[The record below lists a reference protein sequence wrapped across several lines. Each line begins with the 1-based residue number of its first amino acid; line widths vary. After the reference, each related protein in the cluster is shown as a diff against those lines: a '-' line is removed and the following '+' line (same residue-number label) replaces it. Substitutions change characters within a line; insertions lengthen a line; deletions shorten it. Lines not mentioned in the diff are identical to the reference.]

1 MKNKS
6 STLNLFLLLYFI
18 SNTKEEICQAGEI
31 STSPLG
37 NCIDIKKLLKG
48 EALPKKTENLFYLAS
63 NNQGKFDKENY
74 ILNIYK
80 LNDTKLQSHNVRKS
94 RLYIPDSCLAKME
107 RAPELLLDKN
117 KGIIILVHDFNNPN
131 NNNISDEYFII
142 IYYSSNSPI
151 KHISSK
157 NTDFS
162 FCNDDPI
169 LFDNEVQIENI
180 KYSNDNKKKLDI
192 NKILYGRKLG
202 IDLFNPYSDFLNDIC
217 FKFKSE
223 KGTDVTLESRV
234 EDYYQNITFC
244 DDKENSHY
252 ISYNYSQSG
261 KSITYRCAF
270 GYYKSEQDKSS
281 YLDVIDT
288 ELKSLV
294 SVSNI
299 KVITCYKQ
307 FLNLRDIIKN
317 YGGMICIIVL
327 IIQIICFLM
336 YCFQGISPIK
346 QKVNN
351 LFILGKAIVKRL
363 SMLGLHIDI
372 PKDFNN
378 DKSNEEKF
386 DKPKKKFNLWG
397 QIKLLRQ
404 RRLLQQ
410 QKNKSIEQLKLNHAN
425 PPKFINM
432 SNKKSEKESEE
443 IKINIID
450 IYDQNPDKKEDITIN
465 HTEKNN
471 ANSGSELTK
480 LSHFKNS
487 PKLNGENR
495 NEKNDDK
502 KSDNSQIYDY
512 EADELNELPLDK
524 AIKYD
529 KRNFCQYYGN
539 ILFTSHIILNV
550 FFRHND
556 YNLFTV
562 KLGLLVM
569 TFPINLTMNIFFF
582 TSKTI
587 KLTYIRSM
595 DDVST
600 FWSNIANS
608 VYSSILANTILI
620 ILKFISLTH
629 NSVRALRKIADIN
642 SAEAKSECILKCIKI
657 RIVLYYIL
665 SFIFLIVF
673 GFYVLS
679 FCAIFEN
686 TQVALIKSTF
696 SSWII
701 SLIYPFILCFI
712 TSIIR
717 SAALKCKSRVLYMI
731 KKFMQFL

>member
-1 MKNKS
+1 MNNTFS
-6 STLNLFLLLYFI
+6 ILNVILLLYFI
-18 SNTKEEICQAGEI
+18 SKTLEDNCHDDEIRM
-31 STSPLG
+31 SPLG
-37 NCIDIKKLLKG
+37 DCTKIKEILEG
-48 EALPKKTENLFYLAS
+48 TILPKKTENFFYLAS
-63 NNQGKFDKENY
+63 NNQGKIEQSKY

-80 LNDTKLQSHNVRKS
+80 LNDTRLQSHNTRKS
-94 RLYIPDSCLAKME
+94 KLYIPNSCLEKM
-107 RAPELLLDKN
+107 RQQPQLLLDKN
-117 KGIIILVHDFNNPN
+117 KSIIILVQDFNNHN

-142 IYYSSNSPI
+142 LHHSTNSNNKYI
-151 KHISSK
+151 NSK
-157 NTDFS
+157 TFDFS
-162 FCNDDPI
+162 FCNRDPI
-169 LFDNEVQIENI
+169 LFDNEIKI
-180 KYSNDNKKKLDI
+180 DYLKYSNGNKKKLDI

-217 FKFKSE
+217 YKFTSE

-252 ISYNYSQSG
+252 ISYNYSES
-261 KSITYRCAF
+261 KKTIIYRCAF
-270 GYYKSEQDKSS
+270 GYYKNAQDKSS
-281 YLDVIDT
+281 YLDVIDN

-294 SVSNI
+294 SVSNL
-299 KVITCYKQ
+299 KVISCYKQ
-307 FLNLRDIIKN
+307 FLNLKDIIKN

-336 YCFQGISPIK
+336 YCFLGISPIK
-346 QKVNN
+346 QKVNS
-351 LFILGKAIVKRL
+351 LFALGKTIIKRL
-363 SMLGLHIDI
+363 SMIGVHIDI
-372 PKDFNN
+372 GKEVNN
-378 DKSNEEKF
+378 DKSNEENF
-386 DKPKKKFNLWG
+386 VKPKKKFNLWG

-410 QKNKSIEQLKLNHAN
+410 KNKSNEQLNINHAN
-425 PPKFINM
+425 PPKSINF
-432 SNKKSEKESEE
+432 SNLNKKSEKGSEE
-443 IKINIID
+443 VKINIVD
-450 IYDQNPDKKEDITIN
+450 IYENPEKKDGCIPDDTDKNAIN
-465 HTEKNN
+465 SH
-471 ANSGSELTK
+471 SEITK
-480 LSHFKNS
+480 LSNLKNS
-487 PKLNGENR
+487 PKLNVDN
-495 NEKNDDK
+495 NDNNDK
-502 KSDNSQIYDY
+502 KSENSQIYDY

-539 ILFTSHIILNV
+539 ILLTSHIILSV

-562 KLGLLVM
+562 KLGLLLM

-582 TSKTI
+582 TSKSI

-595 DDVST
+595 DDVSS

-608 VYSSILANTILI
+608 VYSSILANAILI

-642 SAEAKSECILKCIKI
+642 SAEAKSDCILKCIKI

-665 SFIFLIVF
+665 SFVFLIVF

-686 TQVALIKSTF
+686 TQIELIKSTF
-696 SSWII
+696 SSWLI
-701 SLIYPFILCFI
+701 SLIYPFIICFI

-717 SAALKCKSRVLYMI
+717 SAALKCKSKVLYTI
-731 KKFMQFL
+731 KKIMQFL

>member
-1 MKNKS
+1 MNNTNS
-6 STLNLFLLLYFI
+6 ILNVFLILYFI
-18 SNTKEEICQAGEI
+18 SNTNEDNSEIPKI
-31 STSPLG
+31 NLSPLG
-37 NCIDIKKLLKG
+37 NFIDIQKLLNG
-48 EALPKKTENLFYLAS
+48 EILPKKYENLLYLAS
-63 NNQGKFDKENY
+63 NNQGKFDKGGY
-74 ILNIYK
+74 KLDIYK
-80 LNDTKLQSHNVRKS
+80 LNDIRLQSHNAKKS
-94 RLYIPDSCLAKME
+94 KLYIPNSCLEKME
-107 RAPELLLDKN
+107 KAPNLLLDKN
-117 KGIIILVHDFNNPN
+117 KGIIILVQDFNNPN

-142 IYYSSNSPI
+142 LYYNTNFPI

-162 FCNDDPI
+162 FCNEDPI
-169 LFDNEVQIENI
+169 LFDNEIKIEYI
-180 KYSNDNKKKLDI
+180 KYSNDNNKKLDI

-202 IDLFNPYSDFLNDIC
+202 IDLFNPYNDFLNDIC

-234 EDYYQNITFC
+234 EDYYQNITFY

-252 ISYNYSQSG
+252 ISYNYSQS
-261 KSITYRCAF
+261 KKTITYRCSF
-270 GYYKSEQDKSS
+270 GYYKNDADKSS

-294 SVSNI
+294 SVSNL

-307 FLNLRDIIKN
+307 FLNLKDIIKN

-327 IIQIICFLM
+327 IIQIVCFLM
-336 YCFQGISPIK
+336 YCFQGINPIK

-363 SMLGLHIDI
+363 SRLVLHIEI

-378 DKSNEEKF
+378 DKPNEEILEKQ
-386 DKPKKKFNLWG
+386 KKKFNLWG

-404 RRLLQQ
+404 RGLLRQ
-410 QKNKSIEQLKLNHAN
+410 QKNKSIEKLKLNHAN
-425 PPKFINM
+425 PPKFINIF
-432 SNKKSEKESEE
+432 NKKSEKESDEV
-443 IKINIID
+443 KVNIID
-450 IYDQNPDKKEDITIN
+450 IYDQNPNEKEAIT
-465 HTEKNN
+465 NN
-471 ANSGSELTK
+471 VNSRNELNK

-487 PKLNGENR
+487 PELNYDNSNFEN
-495 NEKNDDK
+495 NDK

-512 EADELNELPLDK
+512 ESDELNELPLDK
-524 AIKYD
+524 AIKHD
-529 KRNFCQYYGN
+529 KRNFCQYYGY

-562 KLGLLVM
+562 KLGLLLM

-582 TSKTI
+582 TSKNI
-587 KLTYIRSM
+587 KLAYIRSM

-608 VYSSILANTILI
+608 IYSSILANIILI

-665 SFIFLIVF
+665 SFVFLIVF

-717 SAALKCKSRVLYMI
+717 SAALKCKSKVLYMI
-731 KKFMQFL
+731 KTIMQFL

>member
-1 MKNKS
+1 MKNTIS
-6 STLNLFLLLYFI
+6 ILNVFLILYFI
-18 SNTKEEICQAGEI
+18 SNTNEDNSEIPKI
-31 STSPLG
+31 NLSPLG
-37 NCIDIKKLLKG
+37 NFIDIQKLLNG
-48 EALPKKTENLFYLAS
+48 EILPKKFENLLYLAS
-63 NNQGKFDKENY
+63 NNQGKFDKGGY
-74 ILNIYK
+74 KLDIYK
-80 LNDTKLQSHNVRKS
+80 LNDIRLQSHNAKKS
-94 RLYIPDSCLAKME
+94 KLYIPNSCLEKME
-107 RAPELLLDKN
+107 KAPNLLLDKN
-117 KGIIILVHDFNNPN
+117 KGIIILVQDFNNPN
-131 NNNISDEYFII
+131 NNNIADEYFII
-142 IYYSSNSPI
+142 LYYSTNSPI

-162 FCNDDPI
+162 FCNKDPI
-169 LFDNEVQIENI
+169 LLDNEIKIEYI
-180 KYSNDNKKKLDI
+180 KYSNDNNKKLDI

-202 IDLFNPYSDFLNDIC
+202 IDLFNPYNDFLNDIC

-252 ISYNYSQSG
+252 ISYNYSQS
-261 KSITYRCAF
+261 KKTITYRCAF
-270 GYYKSEQDKSS
+270 GYYKNDADKSS

-294 SVSNI
+294 SVSNL

-307 FLNLRDIIKN
+307 FLNLKDIIKN

-327 IIQIICFLM
+327 IIQIVCFLM
-336 YCFQGISPIK
+336 YCFQGINPIK

-363 SMLGLHIDI
+363 SRLGLHIDI

-378 DKSNEEKF
+378 DKSNEEKL

-397 QIKLLRQ
+397 QIKLFRQ
-404 RRLLQQ
+404 RGLLQQ
-410 QKNKSIEQLKLNHAN
+410 QRNKSIEKLKLNHAN
-425 PPKFINM
+425 PPKFINI
-432 SNKKSEKESEE
+432 SNKKSKKESDEV
-443 IKINIID
+443 KVNIID
-450 IYDQNPDKKEDITIN
+450 IYDQNPNEKEAIT
-465 HTEKNN
+465 NN
-471 ANSGSELTK
+471 VNSRNELNK

-487 PKLNGENR
+487 PELNGDNSNIEN
-495 NEKNDDK
+495 NDK

-512 EADELNELPLDK
+512 ESDELNELPLDK
-524 AIKYD
+524 AIKHD

-582 TSKTI
+582 TSKNI
-587 KLTYIRSM
+587 KLAYIRSM

-608 VYSSILANTILI
+608 IYSSILANIILI

-629 NSVRALRKIADIN
+629 NSVRALRKISDIN

-665 SFIFLIVF
+665 SFVFLIVF

-717 SAALKCKSRVLYMI
+717 SAALKCKSKVLYMI
-731 KKFMQFL
+731 KTIMQFL